1 MTIDELIAEARERG
15 VESGKLMRTE
25 ALSCSDIDAPFLP
38 EWSPLSGEWA
48 GESISELLGDL
59 LDVASAI
66 SDDDYGWAAI
76 TDAYETAALDAY
88 YGEGE

>member
-1 MTIDELIAEARERG
+1 MTIDELIAEATERG
-15 VESGKLMRTE
+15 RAQGRARRAGIMHVSGDM
-25 ALSCSDIDAPFLP
+25 P